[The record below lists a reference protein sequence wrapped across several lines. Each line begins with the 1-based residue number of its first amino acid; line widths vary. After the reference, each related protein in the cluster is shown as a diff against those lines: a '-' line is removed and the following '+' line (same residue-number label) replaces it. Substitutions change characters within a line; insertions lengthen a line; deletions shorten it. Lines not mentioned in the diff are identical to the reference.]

1 MRKFLLTTLSLALL
15 PISVTARTLLE
26 TAVAK
31 ITEAPS
37 VSTRFEVSDFS
48 GKVTGEAVIAGNRF
62 VIVTDGGEY
71 ETWFDGKTQWTYNA
85 AAGEVSM
92 TEPTQQEIL
101 EVNPLSIISDIE
113 NNYKISPADNGKND
127 LNKFELT
134 PIKKNTGLRK
144 AVITIDRTTQ
154 WPVEILATL
163 SDNGI
168 LDIKFLD
175 TTAGPG
181 VPADSFRYRAAYH
194 PDAEIIDLR

>member
-71 ETWFDGKTQWTYNA
+71 ETWFDGKTQWT
-85 AAGEVSM
+85 
-92 TEPTQQEIL
+92 
-101 EVNPLSIISDIE
+101 
-113 NNYKISPADNGKND
+113 
-127 LNKFELT
+127 
-134 PIKKNTGLRK
+134 
-144 AVITIDRTTQ
+144 
-154 WPVEILATL
+154 
-163 SDNGI
+163 
-168 LDIKFLD
+168 
-175 TTAGPG
+175 
-181 VPADSFRYRAAYH
+181 
-194 PDAEIIDLR
+194 